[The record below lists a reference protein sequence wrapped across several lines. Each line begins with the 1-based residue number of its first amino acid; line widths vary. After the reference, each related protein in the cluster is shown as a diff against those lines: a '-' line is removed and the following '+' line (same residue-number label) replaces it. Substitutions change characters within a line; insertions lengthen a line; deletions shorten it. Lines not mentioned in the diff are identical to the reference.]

1 MIEIQNLSFTYE
13 TGSKPALSDVS
24 LSIGQGDFVGII
36 GESGAGKSTLGHCI
50 NGVVP
55 HHFQGDYYGRVA
67 IEGNDSFDLALTD
80 ISRAIGT
87 VSQDID
93 SSMVAAVVEDELLYG
108 LENFGIP
115 SEEVEPRIEAALADV
130 GIADLRRRR
139 ISTLSGGQKQKVALA
154 AVMALAPKVVLLD
167 EPTAELDPQSSKQIF
182 DLLAALNQRGV
193 TVIIIEQ
200 KVMLLAEYAKH
211 LVVMEHGRIALS
223 GTVRE
228 VLSHAREMVEIGIN
242 CPRVSLMGVE
252 LADRGLGSGEV
263 PLTVEE
269 GRAYIEEVLA

>member
-1 MIEIQNLSFTYE
+1 MIQIENLSFTYE
-13 TGSKPALSDVS
+13 TGSKPALSEVS
-24 LSIGQGDFVGII
+24 LSIEEGDFVGII
-36 GESGAGKSTLGHCI
+36 GESGAGKTTLGHCI

-55 HHFQGDYYGRVA
+55 HHFHGDYYGKV
-67 IEGNDSFDLALTD
+67 IVEGNDTFELALTD
-80 ISRAIGT
+80 ISRIVGT

-108 LENFGIP
+108 LENFSVP
-115 SEEVEPRIEAALADV
+115 AEEVEPRIERALLDV

-154 AVMALAPKVVLLD
+154 AIMALSPKVVLLD

-182 DLLAALNQRGV
+182 DLLRALNERGV

-211 LVVMEHGRIALS
+211 LVVMEHGRIALQ

-228 VLSHAREMVEIGIN
+228 VLSHACRMVEIGIN
-242 CPRVSLMGVE
+242 CPRVTLLGVE
-252 LADRGLGSGEV
+252 LSERGLGQGEV
-263 PLTVEE
+263 PLTVAE
-269 GRAYIEEVLA
+269 GYARVKEALA